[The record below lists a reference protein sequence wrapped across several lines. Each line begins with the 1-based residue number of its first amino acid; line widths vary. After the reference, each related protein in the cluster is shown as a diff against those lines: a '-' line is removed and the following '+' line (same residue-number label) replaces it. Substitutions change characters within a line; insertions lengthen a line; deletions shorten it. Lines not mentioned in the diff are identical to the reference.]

1 MMTAVPEIG
10 PEELRGMRE
19 RGVEHQ
25 LIDLR
30 EPYETE
36 LCSLGGVPIPMGEI
50 MERLEELRRDVPV
63 VVHCRTG
70 ARGAAVVQALTTRY
84 GFHNVRNLAG
94 GIVAYSEEVD
104 SNIYCD

>member
-1 MMTAVPEIG
+1 
-10 PEELRGMRE
+10 MRE
-19 RGVEHQ
+19 QGVEHQ

-36 LCSLGGVPIPMGEI
+36 LCSLGGTSIPMGVL
-50 MERLEELRRDVPV
+50 MERLNELRRDVPV

-70 ARGAAVVQALTTRY
+70 TRGAAVVQALTMRY
-84 GFHNVRNLAG
+84 GFQNVRNLAG

-104 SNIYCD
+104 SNIFCD